1 MANDSSSDMK
11 FYAALNH
18 PPELETEPEDGEEEW
33 SDLPSLVSNSDS
45 EELVHAEFDD
55 NDIIIFD
62 DIQIYGGHVT
72 NEYQLR
78 GLPHAHIIL
87 TPPRPSLH

>member
-1 MANDSSSDMK
+1 MK

-62 DIQIYGGHVT
+62 DIQIYGGHVA